1 MNRTTLKTTLRNL
14 AQNHCL
20 ILSTHCKRRMEK
32 RNVTSEDILHVL
44 MWGDLSEIQKQNE
57 NQEIKC
63 KLTGKDIEGDRLT
76 LQVAVCEKNNSVIC
90 ITVY

>member
-1 MNRTTLKTTLRNL
+1 
-14 AQNHCL
+14 
-20 ILSTHCKRRMEK
+20 MEK